1 MKKISIKEVF
11 KKSWKN
17 VKANML
23 FLVTSTFV
31 YFVLSDLLK
40 VDGKREMGS
49 LFIFIASV
57 IVSILFSVGMYR
69 SGLYVNKGRELSMDV
84 FKVNPQLLLTVL
96 WLTIISAFFTTLGL
110 ILLIIPGLI
119 VMARISMASYVL
131 LDRHGNMTAYE
142 AVKESWSLTKGH
154 TLKIL
159 LYFLCIFGLVLLS
172 FLTLGLALVVVT
184 PFIYISGAEIYS
196 ILKKEEHAHE

>member
-1 MKKISIKEVF
+1 
-11 KKSWKN
+11 
-17 VKANML
+17 
-23 FLVTSTFV
+23 
-31 YFVLSDLLK
+31 
-40 VDGKREMGS
+40 
-49 LFIFIASV
+49 
-57 IVSILFSVGMYR
+57 MYR